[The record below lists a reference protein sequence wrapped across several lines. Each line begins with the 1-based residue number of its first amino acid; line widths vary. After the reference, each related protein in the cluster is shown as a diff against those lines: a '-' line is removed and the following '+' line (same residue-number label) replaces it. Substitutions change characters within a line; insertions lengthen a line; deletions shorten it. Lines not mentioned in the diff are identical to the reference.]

1 MTHRP
6 STRPPT
12 SSAYARRDAKARER
26 GFASYPQCR
35 RCRAEARLVFG
46 DHLTGDLLDEA
57 AMFIRDLDINDCSE
71 ESARNA
77 FDKYFEPMSENFIW
91 LLRIDWWRGRP
102 DDPR

>member
-1 MTHRP
+1 
-6 STRPPT
+6 
-12 SSAYARRDAKARER
+12 
-26 GFASYPQCR
+26 
-35 RCRAEARLVFG
+35 
-46 DHLTGDLLDEA
+46 
-57 AMFIRDLDINDCSE
+57 MFIRDLHINDCSE